1 MVRFEFTE
9 VVGRSAEEVF
19 AYLTDS
25 EKLPEW
31 QSMVSESRQDSPG
44 PMGVGTRV
52 TNVRNFLGRRIESQ
66 AEVTAHE
73 PPRKFD
79 LRVVSGPVPFQIS
92 HTLEPRDA
100 STIIR
105 VEAQGEPGGFFKL
118 AEPLVGRQA
127 ERQFKN
133 DFATL
138 KDLLEAGA
146 GTTA

>member
-1 MVRFEFTE
+1 MIRFEITE
-9 VVGRSAEEVF
+9 MVDRPAEEVF
-19 AYLTDS
+19 AYLTDA

-31 QSMVSESRQDSPG
+31 QSMVSESRQVSPG
-44 PMGVGTRV
+44 PMGVGARV
-52 TNVRNFLGRRIESQ
+52 TNVRNFLGRRIESE
-66 AEVTAHE
+66 AEVTAYE
-73 PPRKFD
+73 PPRRFD

-92 HTLEPRDA
+92 HTLESREA
-100 STIIR
+100 TTIVK

-146 GTTA
+146 SS

>member
-1 MVRFEFTE
+1 MIKFEITE
-9 VVGRSAEEVF
+9 VVDRPAEEVF
-19 AYLTDS
+19 AYLTDA

-44 PMGVGTRV
+44 PMSVGTRV
-52 TNVRNFLGRRIESQ
+52 TNVRNFLGRRIESE
-66 AEVTAHE
+66 AEVTAYE
-73 PPRKFD
+73 SPRRFD
-79 LRVVSGPVPFQIS
+79 VRVVSGPVPFQIS
-92 HTLEPRDA
+92 HTLEPREA
-100 STIIR
+100 TTIVK

-138 KDLLEAGA
+138 KDLLEARA
-146 GTTA
+146 SS

>member
-1 MVRFEFTE
+1 MIRFEITE
-9 VVGRSAEEVF
+9 VVDRPAEEVF
-19 AYLTDS
+19 AYLTDP

-31 QSMVSESRQDSPG
+31 QSMVSESRQDSSG
-44 PMGVGTRV
+44 LMSVGTRV

-66 AEVTAHE
+66 AEVTAYE
-73 PPRKFD
+73 SPRRFD

-92 HTLEPRDA
+92 HTLEPREGT
-100 STIIR
+100 TIVK

-146 GTTA
+146 SS

>member
-1 MVRFEFTE
+1 MIRFELTE
-9 VVGRSAEEVF
+9 VVDRPAQEVF
-19 AYLTDS
+19 DYVTNP

-31 QSMVSESRQDSPG
+31 QSMVSESRQDSQG

-66 AEVTAHE
+66 AEVTAYE
-73 PPRKFD
+73 SPRRFD
-79 LRVVSGPVPFQIS
+79 VRTVSGPVPFQIS
-92 HTLEPRDA
+92 HTLEPKEA
-100 STIIR
+100 STVIK
-105 VEAQGEPGGFFKL
+105 VETQGEPGGFFKL

-138 KDLLEAGA
+138 KDLLEARA
-146 GTTA
+146 GN